1 MVILAVAG
9 FDARLRESRLP
20 AAAEAKN
27 EKRRVIDKIRAAA
40 STNYLIWMLVGR
52 SEKPRE
58 LQHPSKANVCY
69 SDDHLAL
76 AFRTFIMH
84 EKLFGQSTSLK
95 SWVL

>member
-9 FDARLRESRLP
+9 FDTRLRESRLP
-20 AAAEAKN
+20 AAAKN
-27 EKRRVIDKIRAAA
+27 EKRRAIDKIRAAA

-84 EKLFGQSTSLK
+84 EKLFGQGTSLK
-95 SWVL
+95 